1 MRDPHDIIIKPIISE
16 KTYSQA
22 EALNVYTFIVDPSAS
37 KPEISDAIEAIF
49 DDVKVSK
56 VNTMNRKGKSIRNR
70 RNNRMTKRSDT
81 KRAIVTLS
89 QGSIELYSS

>member
-22 EALNVYTFIVDPSAS
+22 ETLNVYTFIVDPSAS